1 MYGGRKM
8 FYSVTGKVILTE
20 AGTVVLEAGGIGY
33 RLTVSGRTLGYAAE
47 HSREEAVR
55 LFTHLSVRED
65 AIELFGFCDQ
75 SELSVFR
82 QLISVSGVGPK
93 AAVSILTQLSPQDL
107 ARAVVSGDYK
117 ALSRAQ
123 GVGKRI
129 AERIILEL
137 KDKISKEAVLPYGA
151 DGATAVSASAP
162 TDPDKLADAESTL
175 TVLGYGKS
183 EIYGVLQ
190 SIDTSALSLED
201 IIKEALKK
209 LMK

>member
-1 MYGGRKM
+1 M

-20 AGTVVLEAGGIGY
+20 AGTVVLETGGIGY

-47 HSREEAVR
+47 HSKEDAVR

-65 AIELFGFCDQ
+65 ALELFGFCDQ

-93 AAVSILTQLSPQDL
+93 AAVSILTQLSPQEFVL
-107 ARAVVSGDYK
+107 AVMSGDYK

-123 GVGKRI
+123 GIGKRI
-129 AERIILEL
+129 AERVILEL
-137 KDKISKEAVLPYGA
+137 KDKISKEAIPA
-151 DGATAVSASAP
+151 QTTDDKAVGFPAMPA
-162 TDPDKLADAESTL
+162 DPDKLSDAESTL
-175 TVLGYGKS
+175 TVLGYGRS
-183 EIYGVLQ
+183 EIAGVLR
-190 SIDTSALSLED
+190 SIDTAALSLED